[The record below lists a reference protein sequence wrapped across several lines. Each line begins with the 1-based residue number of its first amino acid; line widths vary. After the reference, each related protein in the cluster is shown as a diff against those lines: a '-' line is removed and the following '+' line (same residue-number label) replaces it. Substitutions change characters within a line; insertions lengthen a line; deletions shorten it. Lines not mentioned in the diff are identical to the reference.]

1 MSIDDTYD
9 KLIERLREM
18 YELSSAA
25 SILSWDQRVN
35 MPPGGAKLRSR
46 QQSRLEEL
54 VHRRKTDP
62 ELRELINK
70 LHDHREDLSF
80 DRRVVVR
87 ETKKE
92 VDRAHKL
99 PSEFVAEKSR
109 VTSEAYNVWT
119 EAKRNNDLESF
130 LPYLEKNVSLAREEA
145 DYIGYEDSPYD
156 PLLDQY
162 DPGMT
167 ESRIATLF
175 DELRSKLV
183 PVVDRIKA
191 SDVRPPTEEKV
202 TGQSWSTDRQ
212 EDVGEAFV
220 RQIGYDMDEGRIDTT
235 EHPFCS
241 GYVGDVRITTRYNN
255 SNPFVSLTS
264 LLHEAGHALYE
275 QGLDPDTWG
284 TPLSEPVGM
293 GVHESQSRLWENM
306 VGRSDAF
313 WAWAWPKFQEAF
325 PDKTTDMTRDELLFI
340 LHDSQ
345 PGFIRVEADEVTYNL
360 HVILRFELERELLHN
375 ELEPEQLPDAWNA
388 KMDELLG
395 IEPPDHRQGVLQDVH
410 WSSGAFG
417 YFPSYAIGNLLA
429 AQVFQAAEEDVG
441 PFDDAFSSGNF
452 EPLLSWLRGEIHQ
465 RGKRYRT
472 DELTEEVTGSPLQ
485 VDPFIEHV
493 KSSYLPYYE

>member
-1 MSIDDTYD
+1 MSIDETYD
-9 KLIERLREM
+9 ELVERLREM
-18 YELSSAA
+18 YEISSAA

-46 QQSRLEEL
+46 QQSRLQEL
-54 VHRRKTDP
+54 VHKRKTDP
-62 ELRELINK
+62 ELRDLINK
-70 LHDHREDLSF
+70 LHDHRDDLSF
-80 DRRVVVR
+80 DRRAVVR
-87 ETKKE
+87 ETKE
-92 VDRAHKL
+92 EIDRARKL

-119 EAKRNNDLESF
+119 EAKQKNDLESF

-145 DYIGYEDSPYD
+145 DYLGYEDSPYN

-175 DELRSKLV
+175 DELRTKLV
-183 PVVDRIKA
+183 PVVDRIKE
-191 SDVRPPTEEKV
+191 SDARPPTTEKV
-202 TGQSWSTDRQ
+202 TERDWSSERQ
-212 EDVGEAFV
+212 KQLGETLV
-220 RQIGYDMDEGRIDTT
+220 RQIGYDMDKGRIDTT

-241 GYVGDVRITTRYNN
+241 GYVGDVRITTRFNS

-275 QGLDPDTWG
+275 QGLDPETWG

-306 VGRSDAF
+306 VGRSESF
-313 WAWAWPKFQEAF
+313 WSWAWPRFKETFSDQSSNL
-325 PDKTTDMTRDELLFI
+325 TRDELLFI
-340 LHDSQ
+340 LHESE
-345 PGFIRVEADEVTYNL
+345 PGYIRVEADEVTYNL
-360 HVILRFELERELLHN
+360 HIILRFELERKLLHN
-375 ELEPEQLPDAWNA
+375 DLEPEKLPEAWEA
-388 KMDELLG
+388 KMEELLG
-395 IEPPDHRQGVLQDVH
+395 ITPPNHRQGVLQDVH

-429 AQVFQAAEEDVG
+429 AQLFQTAEEEAG
-441 PFDDAFSSGNF
+441 PFDEAFSNGNF
-452 EPLLSWLRGEIHQ
+452 DPLLSWLRDRIH
-465 RGKRYRT
+465 RKGKRHRT
-472 DELTEEVTGSPLQ
+472 DELTEQVTGDPLQ